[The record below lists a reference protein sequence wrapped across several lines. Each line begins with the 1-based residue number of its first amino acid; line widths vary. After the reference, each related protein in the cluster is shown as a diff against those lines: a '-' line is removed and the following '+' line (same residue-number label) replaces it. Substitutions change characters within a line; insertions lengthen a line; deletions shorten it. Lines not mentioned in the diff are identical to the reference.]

1 MKDYGSELF
10 SVLSESD
17 WAKKLAK
24 FDDFYDDFLSNK
36 LAFNEYEPLILNEP
50 SYAKS
55 LNIIHPTRIKRPKEL
70 SSTTAL
76 AKTLHQVAHIEYSAI
91 DLALDAAY
99 RFYSFGGLEFAN
111 DFLEIAKE
119 ECLHF
124 SLINDA
130 LAELG
135 FKYGDFGVHTNLF
148 DAMKDTNDNLKVRM
162 GVVHRHLEAC
172 GLDANPFVVNKIQ
185 STNHPI
191 KSKLLEILNIILHDE
206 ISHVSKG
213 DKWYKNAG
221 GTSDEFCELLLSYK
235 HLIRPIRN
243 LNENA
248 RIIAGYTK
256 EELEEIKK
264 NFN

>member
-1 MKDYGSELF
+1 MRDYGSELF
-10 SVLSESD
+10 SVLSEGD

-36 LAFNEYEPLILNEP
+36 LTFNEYTPLILNEP

-55 LNIIHPTRIKRPKEL
+55 LDIIHPTRIKRPKEL
-70 SSTTAL
+70 SSETAL

-99 RFYSFGGLEFAN
+99 RFFADGGLAYAN
-111 DFLEIAKE
+111 DWLEVAKE

-124 SLINDA
+124 SLINEA
-130 LAELG
+130 LNELG

-148 DAMKDTNDNLKVRM
+148 EAMKDTNDSLKARM

-172 GLDANPFVVNKIQ
+172 GLDANPFVVNKLKT
-185 STNHPI
+185 SKHPI
-191 KSKLLEILNIILHDE
+191 KSKLLEVLEIILKDE

-213 DKWYKNAG
+213 DKWYKYTG

-248 RIIAGYTK
+248 RILAGYTK
-256 EELEEIKK
+256 SELDTIKA

>member
-1 MKDYGSELF
+1 MRDYGSELF

-36 LAFNEYEPLILNEP
+36 LAFNEYEPLILDEP

-55 LNIIHPTRIKRPKEL
+55 LDIIHPTRIKRPKEL
-70 SSTTAL
+70 SSDAAL

-99 RFYSFGGLEFAN
+99 RFYKDGGLDYAS
-111 DFLEIAKE
+111 DWLEVARE

-130 LAELG
+130 LNELG
-135 FKYGDFGVHTNLF
+135 FSYGDFGVHTNLF
-148 DAMKDTNDNLKVRM
+148 DAMKATNENLQVRM

-172 GLDANPFVVNKIQ
+172 GLDANPYVVNKIN
-185 STNHPI
+185 STKNPI
-191 KSKLLEILNIILHDE
+191 KSKLLEILNIILKDE
-206 ISHVSKG
+206 VSHVSKG
-213 DKWYKNAG
+213 DKWYKYAG
-221 GTSDEFCELLLSYK
+221 GRSDNFCELLLEYK
-235 HLIRPIRN
+235 HLIRPIKN
-243 LNENA
+243 MNENA
-248 RIIAGYTK
+248 RILAGYTK

-264 NFN
+264 VFV